1 MKGDP
6 KEGQLLQCVM
16 QNATES
22 TRFFSKH
29 QERLVSKSSRKTLA
43 SEKKPVKLKGSGSM
57 REGENKLSMNKQRWK
72 VIRRT
77 VQKNKIM
84 EQFSS

>member
-1 MKGDP
+1 M
-6 KEGQLLQCVM
+6 QLKVLG
-16 QNATES
+16 
-22 TRFFSKH
+22 FFSKH
-29 QERLVSKSSRKTLA
+29 QERLVSKSSRQNLA
-43 SEKKPVKLKGSGSM
+43 SEKKPVKLKGSGST
-57 REGENKLSMNKQRWK
+57 REGESKLSMNKQRWK